1 MDYRM
6 QRRMD
11 HKRKSVSPRKF
22 RTTTDMTL
30 GIGDRRNRNLGS
42 LLLKIRLS
50 KRLRNLGSYNI
61 PLEGVR
67 INGVHNIIFD
77 SYLCYH

>member
-1 MDYRM
+1 
-6 QRRMD
+6 
-11 HKRKSVSPRKF
+11 
-22 RTTTDMTL
+22 MTL